1 MSKSFITSIF
11 NKYRNL
17 ILYVFFGVAAVL
29 IDYGVFFV
37 LEFFDIIPNPE
48 ISSNIG
54 NVCGFIFT
62 FTTNTFINF
71 KKSNKIVR
79 RFLSYALVCIL
90 GAGVS
95 TLLIYLLK
103 SYINLYILKIGVM
116 GVVCILQF
124 ILNKFIT
131 YRD

>member
-48 ISSNIG
+48 ISSIIG

-62 FTTNTFINF
+62 FTTNTFLNF